1 MYIIDKEYNETWRT
15 VKEEIKGTYL
25 KEATLFPYVL
35 LNSAKIIQMCY
46 RILHKR

>member
-25 KEATLFPYVL
+25 KEATLFPYVFL
-35 LNSAKIIQMCY
+35 EQCKNNPNVLQNTP
-46 RILHKR
+46 